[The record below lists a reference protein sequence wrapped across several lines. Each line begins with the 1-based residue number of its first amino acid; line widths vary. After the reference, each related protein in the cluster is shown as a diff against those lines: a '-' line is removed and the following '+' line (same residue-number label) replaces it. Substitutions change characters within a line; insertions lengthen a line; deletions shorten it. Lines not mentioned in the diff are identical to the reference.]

1 MKRRQAIA
9 ALLVV
14 GALLAALL
22 FAETA
27 RATAPDA
34 HDRALAAA
42 LDARVATFRA
52 IDTTAFGASET
63 KALHSCVPLEKSL
76 LKDKGNFGAAFSG
89 VLTAA
94 LELALPLT
102 IDLADRYAAEL
113 TSLRAALSAMH
124 PDSAL
129 FGQWRSAELRSLN
142 LFLEF
147 DNHGQPVDACAAATY
162 MQGLA
167 KISKA
172 GMAAAIAEFQAK
184 VGISV
189 AQYRQLAPGFF
200 SNSDPAAALTKLVQ
214 RMETFFVAAGL
225 SSKDASVLSSSE

>member
-1 MKRRQAIA
+1 
-9 ALLVV
+9 V
-14 GALLAALL
+14 GALLAALF
-22 FAETA
+22 FAETV
-27 RATAPDA
+27 RAAAPDA
-34 HDRALAAA
+34 HDRALVAA

-52 IDTTAFGASET
+52 IDTTVFGASET

-94 LELALPLT
+94 LDLALPLT
-102 IDLADRYAAEL
+102 IDLADRHAAEL

-129 FGQWRSAELRSLN
+129 FVQWRSAELRSLN

-147 DNHGQPVDACAAATY
+147 DNHGQPVDPCAAATY

-172 GMAAAIAEFQAK
+172 AQAAALADFQAK
-184 VGISV
+184 IGLSI
-189 AQYRQLAPGFF
+189 AQYRRLAPGFF
-200 SNSDPAAALTKLVQ
+200 SNSSPAEALTKLVQ
-214 RMETFFVAAGL
+214 PMESFFVAAGL
-225 SSKDASVLSSSE
+225 SPKDASALSSSE